1 MTDQGQGGALLQVQ
15 SHDEGRN
22 AQVTLYPDRIERV
35 QDRKRMSLSRAK
47 QDSEVIPIRAVSSV
61 QAKKD
66 GMHYTKVVVFASG
79 NTIEF
84 RLRHADAQRFKDA
97 VAAQILHR

>member
-1 MTDQGQGGALLQVQ
+1 MASDELLTVR

-22 AQVTLYPDRIERV
+22 ATVTLYSDRIERV
-35 QDRKRMSLSRAK
+35 QDKKRMSLSRAK
-47 QDSEVIPIRAVSSV
+47 QDSEVIPMKAVSSV

-66 GMHYTKVVVFASG
+66 GLAWTKVTIFASG

-84 RLRHADAQRFKDA
+84 RLRHDDAQRFKDA
-97 VAAQILHR
+97 VTSAILAE

>member
-1 MTDQGQGGALLQVQ
+1 MDEMLLQIR

-22 AQVTLYPDRIERV
+22 ATVTLYGDRIERV
-35 QDRKRMSLSRAK
+35 LDKKRMALSRAK
-47 QDSEVIPIRAVSSV
+47 QDSEVIPMRSVSSV

-66 GMHYTKVVVFASG
+66 GLAWTKVTVFASG

-84 RLRHADAQRFKDA
+84 RLRHSDAQRFKDA
-97 VAAQILHR
+97 VTAAILGRS